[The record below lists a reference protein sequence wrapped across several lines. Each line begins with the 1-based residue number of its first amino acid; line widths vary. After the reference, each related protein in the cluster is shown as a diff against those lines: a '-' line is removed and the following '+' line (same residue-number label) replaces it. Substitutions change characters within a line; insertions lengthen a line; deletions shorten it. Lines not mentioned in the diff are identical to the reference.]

1 MSLLTLPPL
10 LATFKQRLAAIEETL
25 TRRSNV
31 LIFLIVRFLLMS
43 AMVLG
48 FVWTSLQLSP

>member
-1 MSLLTLPPL
+1 MSPFTRPPF
-10 LATFKQRLAAIEETL
+10 LAAFQQRLAALEETL

-43 AMVLG
+43 AMVTG
-48 FVWTSLQLSP
+48 FVWTSLELSP